1 MLHNSLSHVQLI
13 PTSLGKVYVWQ
24 LLSYMEDC
32 KTSGKRNVERSE
44 VSGLLTSV
52 GYATQA
58 LDYLPSGQPVLT
70 DSQEHISIS
79 HSDGWFAVYI
89 ANEPVGVDIQ
99 VPRARIGQGKHY
111 FLNEKERHLDDLELL
126 HLIWG
131 AKEALY
137 KKYGGEM
144 NDLRDEVTFER
155 VETKDSKAL
164 LTYKE
169 MDEVLFFLTE
179 QAYFLV
185 WT

>member
-44 VSGLLTSV
+44 VSGLLTSL
-52 GYATQA
+52 GYGSQA
-58 LDYLPSGQPVLT
+58 LDYLPSGQPVLV

-89 ANEPVGVDIQ
+89 ANDPVGVDIQ

-144 NDLRDEVTFER
+144 NDLRDEVTFQS
-155 VETKDSKAL
+155 VETSSKSVQLEYAGSIETL
-164 LTYKE
+164 RYRNATNCL
-169 MDEVLFFLTE
+169 
-179 QAYFLV
+179 LV